1 MAKWSEKSFGSDE
14 YAHCL
19 DGDDVVTGIN
29 LRGKLSCYSHCVQFT
44 VCPLR
49 LNEEMQN

>member
-1 MAKWSEKSFGSDE
+1 MAKWSEKSFGSD
-14 YAHCL
+14 